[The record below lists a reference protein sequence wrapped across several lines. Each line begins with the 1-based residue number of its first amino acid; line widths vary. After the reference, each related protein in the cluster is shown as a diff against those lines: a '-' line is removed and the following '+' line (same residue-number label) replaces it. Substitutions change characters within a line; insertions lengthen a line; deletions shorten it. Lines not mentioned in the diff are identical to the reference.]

1 MKKFIIIALAL
12 VAGSA
17 ALSAQD
23 TQKAAAEAAA
33 ALTAATDVPVAA
45 PKPVYWTNTVLNQIN
60 FGQTSLWNWAAGGY
74 NNYTLA
80 AAIDANA
87 NYKKDKMI
95 WNNRLQLDYG
105 FLYSAD
111 KPILQKT
118 KDRIYF
124 ESKWGYETPVRHLS
138 YSAFFDFK
146 TQFNDN
152 WKYGTP
158 KNTEGHEPSIQDWLD
173 ARTLMSDLLSPAY
186 INFGVGILWTP
197 KPWFSLNFSPVAAD
211 FVVVHNPL
219 LRNTYGMEL
228 RDQTLDPKDG
238 NNFKPLR
245 FGLGAQLKADAKWIV
260 NDNWKYGTPKNT
272 EGHEPSID
280 DWLNARTLM
289 SDFLSPAYINFGLG
303 VLWTP
308 KPWFSLNFSPLAADV
323 VIVQNEKLRDTYG
336 MELLED
342 GKGYKPVRFGLGAQL
357 KADAKWV
364 INDDFSY
371 TTQLVL
377 FSNYLHK
384 PQNLRV
390 NWDNKLF
397 WKLAKYFAF
406 TVSTNLIYDENVKV
420 KEISDGTKVAAV
432 QFKEFLE
439 FGFTYTIAKKQ

>member
-1 MKKFIIIALAL
+1 MKKVLIL
-12 VAGSA
+12 VAAFIA
-17 ALSAQD
+17 AANVLSAQD
-23 TQKAAAEAAA
+23 AQKVAAKVAET
-33 ALTAATDVPVAA
+33 LTAASDKPEAE
-45 PKPVYWTNTVLNQIN
+45 PKPQYWTNSVLNQIN

-95 WNNRLQLDYG
+95 WTNRLQLDYG

-124 ESKWGYETPVRHLS
+124 ESKWGYETPIVHLS

-158 KNTEGHEPSIQDWLD
+158 KNEEGHEPSIQDWLD
-173 ARTLMSDLLSPAY
+173 ARELMS
-186 INFGVGILWTP
+186 GV
-197 KPWFSLNFSPVAAD
+197 F
-211 FVVVHNPL
+211 
-219 LRNTYGMEL
+219 
-228 RDQTLDPKDG
+228 
-238 NNFKPLR
+238 
-245 FGLGAQLKADAKWIV
+245 
-260 NDNWKYGTPKNT
+260 
-272 EGHEPSID
+272 
-280 DWLNARTLM
+280 
-289 SDFLSPAYINFGLG
+289 SPAYINFGLG
-303 VLWTP
+303 LLWTP
-308 KPWFSLNFSPLAADV
+308 KPWFSLNFSPLAADIV
-323 VIVQNEKLRDTYG
+323 VVQNPALRDTYG
-336 MELLED
+336 MKLRSEGLDPAIGEN
-342 GKGYKPVRFGLGAQL
+342 YKPYRFGLGAQL
-357 KADAKWV
+357 KADAKWI

-377 FSNYLHK
+377 FSDYLHK

-390 NWDNKLF
+390 NWDNKMF
-397 WKLAKYFAF
+397 WKLAKYFAL
-406 TVSTNLIYDENVKV
+406 TLSTNLIYDENVMV
-420 KEISDGTKVAAV
+420 KEINGTKVPAV

>member
-1 MKKFIIIALAL
+1 MKKVIILVAALAVTANVL
-12 VAGSA
+12 F
-17 ALSAQD
+17 AQD
-23 TQKAAAEAAA
+23 AQKAAAEAAA
-33 ALTAATDVPVAA
+33 ALTAASDVPVAE
-45 PKPVYWTNTVLNQIN
+45 PKPVYWTNSVLNQIN

-158 KNTEGHEPSIQDWLD
+158 ENKAGKDPSIDQWLA
-173 ARTLMSDLLSPAY
+173 ARTLMSDFLSPAY

-260 NDNWKYGTPKNT
+260 NDN
-272 EGHEPSID
+272 
-280 DWLNARTLM
+280 
-289 SDFLSPAYINFGLG
+289 
-303 VLWTP
+303 
-308 KPWFSLNFSPLAADV
+308 
-323 VIVQNEKLRDTYG
+323 
-336 MELLED
+336 
-342 GKGYKPVRFGLGAQL
+342 
-357 KADAKWV
+357 
-364 INDDFSY
+364 FSY

>member
-1 MKKFIIIALAL
+1 MKKVIILLAALT
-12 VAGSA
+12 VAVA
-17 ALSAQD
+17 PLSAQD
-23 TQKAAAEAAA
+23 AQKAAAEAAA

-45 PKPVYWTNTVLNQIN
+45 PKPVYWTNTILNQIN

-95 WNNRLQLDYG
+95 WTNRLQLDYG

-111 KPILQKT
+111 KPIFQKT

-146 TQFNDN
+146 TQFDDN

-158 KNTEGHEPSIQDWLD
+158 KNEEGHEPSIQDWLD
-173 ARTLMSDLLSPAY
+173 ARELMS
-186 INFGVGILWTP
+186 
-197 KPWFSLNFSPVAAD
+197 
-211 FVVVHNPL
+211 
-219 LRNTYGMEL
+219 
-228 RDQTLDPKDG
+228 
-238 NNFKPLR
+238 
-245 FGLGAQLKADAKWIV
+245 GL
-260 NDNWKYGTPKNT
+260 
-272 EGHEPSID
+272 
-280 DWLNARTLM
+280 
-289 SDFLSPAYINFGLG
+289 FSPAYINFGLG

-308 KPWFSLNFSPLAADV
+308 KPWFSLNFSPLAADIV
-323 VIVQNEKLRDTYG
+323 VVQNPALREKYGMPLRDG
-336 MELLED
+336 ME
-342 GKGYKPVRFGLGAQL
+342 KGIGENYKPYRFGLGAQL

-364 INDDFSY
+364 VNDDFSY

-377 FSNYLHK
+377 FSDYLHK

-390 NWDNKLF
+390 NWDNKVF
-397 WKLAKYFAF
+397 WKLAKYFAL
-406 TVSTNLIYDENVKV
+406 TLSTNLIYDENVLV
-420 KEISDGTKVAAV
+420 KEVNGTKVPAV

-439 FGFTYTIAKKQ
+439 FGFTYTIAKKN

>member
-1 MKKFIIIALAL
+1 MKKVITLFAAF
-12 VAGSA
+12 VAA
-17 ALSAQD
+17 AGVLSAQD
-23 TQKAAAEAAA
+23 VQKVAAKVAET
-33 ALTAATDVPVAA
+33 LTAAKDVPETE
-45 PKPVYWTNTVLNQIN
+45 PKTTYWTKSILNQIN

-87 NYKKDKMI
+87 NYKKDKSI
-95 WNNRLQLDYG
+95 WTNRLQLDYG

-158 KNTEGHEPSIQDWLD
+158 KNTEGHEPSIDDWLK
-173 ARTLMSDLLSPAY
+173 ARTLMSDL
-186 INFGVGILWTP
+186 
-197 KPWFSLNFSPVAAD
+197 
-211 FVVVHNPL
+211 
-219 LRNTYGMEL
+219 
-228 RDQTLDPKDG
+228 
-238 NNFKPLR
+238 
-245 FGLGAQLKADAKWIV
+245 
-260 NDNWKYGTPKNT
+260 
-272 EGHEPSID
+272 
-280 DWLNARTLM
+280 
-289 SDFLSPAYINFGLG
+289 LSPAYINFGLG

-308 KPWFSLNFSPLAADV
+308 KPWFSLNFSPLAADI
-323 VIVQNEKLRDTYG
+323 VIVQNEALRNTYG
-336 MELLED
+336 MELREEGLSKDD
-342 GKGYKPVRFGLGAQL
+342 GKNFRPVRFGIGAQL

-364 INDDFSY
+364 INDNFSY

-384 PQNLRV
+384 PLNLRV
-390 NWDNKLF
+390 NWDNKVF
-397 WKLAKYFAF
+397 WKLAKYFAL
-406 TVSTNLIYDENVKV
+406 TLSTNLIYDENVKV
-420 KEISDGTKVAAV
+420 KEIADGSKVPAV

-439 FGFTYTIAKKQ
+439 FGFTYTIASKK

>member
-1 MKKFIIIALAL
+1 MKKVMILVAAIIAATN
-12 VAGSA
+12 V
-17 ALSAQD
+17 LSAQD
-23 TQKAAAEAAA
+23 AQKVAAKVAET
-33 ALTAATDVPVAA
+33 LTAASDVPEAE
-45 PKPVYWTNTVLNQIN
+45 PKPQYWTNSVLNQIN

-95 WNNRLQLDYG
+95 WTNRLQLDYG

-186 INFGVGILWTP
+186 INFGL
-197 KPWFSLNFSPVAAD
+197 
-211 FVVVHNPL
+211 
-219 LRNTYGMEL
+219 
-228 RDQTLDPKDG
+228 
-238 NNFKPLR
+238 
-245 FGLGAQLKADAKWIV
+245 GL
-260 NDNWKYGTPKNT
+260 
-272 EGHEPSID
+272 
-280 DWLNARTLM
+280 
-289 SDFLSPAYINFGLG
+289 
-303 VLWTP
+303 LWTP
-308 KPWFSLNFSPLAADV
+308 KPWFSLNFSPLAADF
-323 VIVQNEKLRDTYG
+323 VIVHNPELRSTYG
-336 MELLED
+336 MELRKGILEPTSGND
-342 GKGYKPVRFGLGAQL
+342 YKPFRFGLGAQL

-377 FSNYLHK
+377 FSDYLHK

-390 NWDNKLF
+390 NWDNKVF
-397 WKLAKYFAF
+397 WKLAKYFAL
-406 TVSTNLIYDENVKV
+406 TLSTNLIYDENVKV
-420 KEISDGTKVAAV
+420 KQISDDVKVPAV

-439 FGFTYTIAKKQ
+439 FGFIYTIAKKN

>member
-1 MKKFIIIALAL
+1 MKKFIILLAALT
-12 VAGSA
+12 VAVA
-17 ALSAQD
+17 PLSAQD
-23 TQKAAAEAAA
+23 AQKAAAEAAA

-260 NDNWKYGTPKNT
+260 NDN
-272 EGHEPSID
+272 
-280 DWLNARTLM
+280 
-289 SDFLSPAYINFGLG
+289 
-303 VLWTP
+303 
-308 KPWFSLNFSPLAADV
+308 
-323 VIVQNEKLRDTYG
+323 
-336 MELLED
+336 
-342 GKGYKPVRFGLGAQL
+342 
-357 KADAKWV
+357 
-364 INDDFSY
+364 FSY

-390 NWDNKLF
+390 NWDNKVF

-406 TVSTNLIYDENVKV
+406 TISTNLIYDENVKV